1 MAEKLTPIPYG
12 HQYISDEDI
21 AAVVETL
28 KSDYLTCGPKVT
40 EFENSF
46 REYVG
51 NPKYAVAVC
60 NATAGLH
67 LAAKALGVKE
77 GTNVIV
83 TPLTFA
89 SSANCV
95 RFCGGNVTFCDIDPT
110 TYLMDTKKL
119 RSILENSPKGKYQG
133 IIVVDFAGY
142 PHNME
147 QVKQIADQFGCWVIE
162 DACHAPGAYF
172 IDSKGEKQP
181 TGNSRFA
188 DATIF
193 SFHPVK
199 HITTGEGGMVV
210 TNREDIYNSIALNR
224 THGITRNAELMEK
237 CDGGWYYEMLELGF
251 NYRLTD
257 IQAALGVSQLK
268 VARENVEKRRK
279 LVEKYNEAFKDVNG
293 IKTPFEAEDVYHAY
307 HLYVIQIEDR
317 KGLYDFLRTKG
328 IYSQVLYYPLHL
340 MPYYKQLGNKEGAFP
355 VVEDYYKHCL
365 ALPMYPTLTSEQ
377 QQYVISSVKE
387 FIQK

>member
-1 MAEKLTPIPYG
+1 MIQTPIPYG

-21 AAVVETL
+21 QAVVDVL
-28 KSDYLTCGPKVT
+28 KSDYLTCGPKIT
-40 EFENSF
+40 EFENEF
-46 REYVG
+46 RAYVG
-51 NPKYAVAVC
+51 HPEYAVAVC

-67 LAAKALGVKE
+67 LAAHALGVRP

-95 RFCGGNVTFCDIDPT
+95 RFCGGNVTFCDIDPE
-110 TYLMDTKKL
+110 TYLMDTVKL
-119 RSILENSPKGKYQG
+119 RQLLEASPRGTYQG

-142 PHNME
+142 PHQME
-147 QVKQIADQFGCWVIE
+147 ELRHLADEYGCWIIE

-172 IDSKGEKQP
+172 VDSKGEKQY

-188 DATIF
+188 DATVF

-210 TNREDIYNSIALNR
+210 TNRKDIYESVSLNR
-224 THGITRNAELMEK
+224 TLGITRDPEKMEK
-237 CDGGWYYEMLELGF
+237 CDGGWYYEMTELGF

-257 IQAALGVSQLK
+257 IQAALGVSQLR
-268 VARENVEKRRK
+268 VARQNVERRRQ
-279 LVEKYNEAFKDVNG
+279 LVAQYNKAFTGVDG
-293 IKTPFEAEDVYHAY
+293 IKTPFEAADVCHAY
-307 HLYVIQIEDR
+307 HLYVLQVADR
-317 KGLYDFLRTKG
+317 KGLYDYLRTQG

-340 MPYYKQLGNKEGAFP
+340 MPYYKQFGWKEGDLP
-355 VVEDYYKHCL
+355 VVEDYYRHCL
-365 ALPMYPTLTSEQ
+365 ALPMYPTLTDEQ
-377 QQYVISSVKE
+377 QQYVIEKVKKYCE
-387 FIQK
+387 GGI

>member
-1 MAEKLTPIPYG
+1 MSQIKTPIPYG
-12 HQYISDEDI
+12 HQHISEEDI
-21 AAVVETL
+21 QAVVDVL
-28 KSDYLTCGPKVT
+28 KSDYLTCGPKIT
-40 EFENSF
+40 EFEEAF
-46 REYVG
+46 KKYVD
-51 NPKYAVAVC
+51 NPKHAVAVC

-67 LAAKALGVKE
+67 LAAHALGVKP
-77 GTNVIV
+77 GVNVIV
-83 TPLTFA
+83 TPMTFA

-95 RFCGGNVTFCDIDPT
+95 RFCGGNVKFCDIDEN

-119 RSILENSPKGKYQG
+119 RKILEEAPKGTYQG

-147 QVKQIADQFGCWVIE
+147 ELRAIADEFGCWIIE

-172 IDSKGEKQP
+172 IDSKGERQY

-188 DATIF
+188 DATVF

-210 TNREDIYNSIALNR
+210 TNRDDVYESIALNR
-224 THGITRNAELMEK
+224 THGITRDPAKMEK
-237 CDGGWYYEMLELGF
+237 VDGGWYYEMVELGF

-268 VARENVEKRRK
+268 VARQNVERRRQ
-279 LVEKYNEAFKDVNG
+279 LVKQYNEAFKDVEG
-293 IKTPFEAEDVYHAY
+293 IKTPFEADDVYHAY

-317 KGLYDFLRTKG
+317 KGLYDYLRTQG

-340 MPYYKQLGNKEGAFP
+340 MPYYKGLGNQPGDLP
-355 VVEDYYKHCL
+355 VVEEYYKHCL
-365 ALPMYPTLTSEQ
+365 ALPMFPTLSDEQ
-377 QQYVISSVKE
+377 QQYVIDNVKM
-387 FIQK
+387 FVGK

>member
-1 MAEKLTPIPYG
+1 MALTPIPYG
-12 HQYISDEDI
+12 HQFISEDDI
-21 AAVVETL
+21 QAVVDVL
-28 KSDYLTCGPKVT
+28 KSDYLTCGPKIE
-40 EFENSF
+40 EFEEAFKS
-46 REYVG
+46 YVD

-67 LAAKALGVKE
+67 LAAHALGVKP
-77 GTNVIV
+77 GVNVIV

-95 RFCGGNVTFCDIDPT
+95 RFCGGNVKFCDIDPK
-110 TYLMDTKKL
+110 TYLMDSNKL
-119 RSILENSPKGKYQG
+119 RDILERTPKGTYQG

-147 QVKQIADQFGCWVIE
+147 EIRAIADEFGCWVIE

-172 IDSKGEKQP
+172 IDSKGKRQY
-181 TGNSRFA
+181 TGNSKFA

-210 TNREDIYNSIALNR
+210 TNRKDVYDSVALNR
-224 THGITRNAELMEK
+224 THGITRNPELMEK
-237 CDGGWYYEMLELGF
+237 VDGGWYYEMVELGF

-257 IQAALGVSQLK
+257 IQAALGISQLK
-268 VARENVEKRRK
+268 VARKNVELRRQIVKR
-279 LVEKYNEAFKDVNG
+279 YNDAFKEING
-293 IKTPFEAEDVYHAY
+293 IKTPYEANDVYHAY
-307 HLYVIQIEDR
+307 HLYVIQVEDR
-317 KGLYDFLRTKG
+317 KGLYDYLRSKG

-340 MPYYKQLGNKEGAFP
+340 MPYYKQFGNKLGDLT

-365 ALPMYPTLTSEQ
+365 ALPMYPTLAKEQ
-377 QQYVISSVKE
+377 QEYVIDNVKQ
-387 FIQK
+387 FICR